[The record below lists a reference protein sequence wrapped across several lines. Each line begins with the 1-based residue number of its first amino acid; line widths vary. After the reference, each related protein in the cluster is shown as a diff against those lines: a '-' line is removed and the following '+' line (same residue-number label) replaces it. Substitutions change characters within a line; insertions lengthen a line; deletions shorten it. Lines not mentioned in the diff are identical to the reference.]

1 MTLSHSWGRETC
13 PVWPVQQEGCKT
25 TMADKKRWFPFNLE
39 QTVNILSEFGPL
51 VTMFVVN
58 AVTGD
63 VNIGTWA
70 LIISTVIAMVVMWS
84 VLGRLPVFPL
94 IASTVTIT
102 FGALALIMNDPWYVK
117 VKVTIFNV
125 MFGCFLLVGLLLKKN
140 FFKYTFEKTFH
151 YTDKGWFNFTISFAG
166 FFFLTAVLNEIVSQ
180 TFHDKT
186 MYEFMGYKM
195 NGTNVWIAFKVAVI
209 MPLSGLYAWF
219 LTRLMQK
226 HRIDLPNVPESQD
239 AHARSTDG
247 HGSSVVPKSAS
258 PTRATDA
265 TGLPAAERA
274 RL

>member
-1 MTLSHSWGRETC
+1 LWGLETR

-125 MFGCFLLVGLLLKKN
+125 MFGCFLLIGLLLKKN

-151 YTDKGWFNFTISFAG
+151 YTDKGWFNFTISFAA
-166 FFFLTAVLNEIVSQ
+166 FFFLTAVLNEVVSQ

-186 MYEFMGYKM
+186 MYNVLGYQM

-226 HRIDLPNVPESQD
+226 HRVDPPAGSE
-239 AHARSTDG
+239 G
-247 HGSSVVPKSAS
+247 HGSHAHGSDGHVVPPSQMASAPARPAGS
-258 PTRATDA
+258 A
-265 TGLPAAERA
+265 GLPTGERA

>member
-1 MTLSHSWGRETC
+1 
-13 PVWPVQQEGCKT
+13 
-25 TMADKKRWFPFNLE
+25 MADKKRWFPFNLE

-94 IASTVTIT
+94 IASAVTIT

-125 MFGCFLLVGLLLKKN
+125 MFGCFLLIGLLLKKN

-151 YTDKGWFNFTISFAG
+151 YTDKGWFNFTLSFAA
-166 FFFLTAVLNEIVSQ
+166 FFFLTAVLNELVSQ
-180 TFHDKT
+180 HFKDKQ
-186 MYEFMGYKM
+186 MYDVFGYQM

-209 MPLSGLYAWF
+209 MPLSGLYAWV
-219 LTRLMQK
+219 LTRIMQK
-226 HRIDLPNVPESQD
+226 HRVDGPDGQAGQ
-239 AHARSTDG
+239 AHSGDGTGTATSPKGVAGARAAAP
-247 HGSSVVPKSAS
+247 VA
-258 PTRATDA
+258 A
-265 TGLPAAERA
+265 PAGDHM